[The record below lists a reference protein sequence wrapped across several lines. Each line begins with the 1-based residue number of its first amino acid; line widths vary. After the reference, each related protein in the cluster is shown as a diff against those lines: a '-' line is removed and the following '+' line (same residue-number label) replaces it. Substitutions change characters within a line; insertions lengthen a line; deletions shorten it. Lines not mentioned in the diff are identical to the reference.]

1 MNKLTNRLLKRHLPA
16 DFDYD
21 SISELSRAFSLAID
35 QYEQDRLMLERSLM
49 LTSDELNEIND
60 KLKQQLSEIKLVKDK
75 LEISFI
81 KQEALLNASQ
91 EGVINFTPTGNIDQ
105 INKAAIDFLGYSL
118 EECISL
124 PPRSVLKK
132 LLSKITHRNI
142 LIDAIRKTKSSKS
155 KIMKGSFQTHS
166 GMHYEYSIVPEL
178 MNNKILGSI
187 FSFRDISESQNNQDK
202 LEHQAYHDTLT
213 GLPNRNSIINTIHHA
228 LTLAKRYEQHAAIL
242 FIDLDDFKKINDTAG
257 HDEGDR
263 FLIEVSQRLQ
273 SVLRDSDTLGRL
285 GGDEFLILL
294 ENLSS
299 SKKITEVHNRVLSA
313 LTTPFMIGRNPYVVS
328 CSIGVSVFPQ
338 DGASEDELIRKA
350 DMAMYQAKK
359 LGKNRF
365 HYFDESLERLAIHRV
380 KTEESL
386 RKAITNKEFELHYQP
401 KMKISGN
408 EEKIMGFEA
417 LIRWNREDGSTT
429 YPDSFITL
437 AEENGLIRDLTNWVI
452 TEACR
457 QLSEWKNTKL
467 SGIPISVNVSAIDIS
482 DDDFVSSTLSILNS
496 SKTPGH
502 LLELELTESVFFDD
516 ISSVN
521 GKLGTLKA
529 NNIKLSLDDFGT
541 GYSSF
546 SYLKDLNIDYLKID
560 KSFIQAMSE
569 NPKSLAIVRS
579 IIDLGKNLDLTV
591 IAEGVET
598 INDKNMLLKI
608 GCHIA
613 QGYLYSRP
621 KSPQE
626 IYELYNPIN

>member
-1 MNKLTNRLLKRHLPA
+1 MNKLTKRLLKRHLPP
-16 DFDYD
+16 DFDHE
-21 SISELSRAFSLAID
+21 SISGLSSAFSLAIE

-60 KLKQQLSEIKLVKDK
+60 KLKQQLNEIKTVKNK
-75 LEISFI
+75 LEKSFI

-105 INKAAIDFLGYSL
+105 INKAALDFLGQTL
-118 EECISL
+118 EECL
-124 PPRSVLKK
+124 QQPPRRILKN
-132 LLSKITHRNI
+132 LLSKIKNREKLVKVIQET
-142 LIDAIRKTKSSKS
+142 KTSKS
-155 KIMKGSFQTHS
+155 KIMKGSFQTYT

-178 MNNKILGSI
+178 MDNTILGSI
-187 FSFRDISESQNNQDK
+187 FSFRDISELQNNQNK
-202 LEHQAYHDTLT
+202 LKHQAYHDDLT
-213 GLPNRNSIINTIHHA
+213 GLPNRNNIMNTIHHA
-228 LTLAKRYEQHAAIL
+228 LTLARRHEQQAAIL

-294 ENLSS
+294 ENIPS

-313 LTTPFMIGRNPYVVS
+313 LTSPFMVGSSPYVVS
-328 CSIGVSVFPQ
+328 CSIGISAFPQ
-338 DGASEDELIRKA
+338 DGETEEELIRKA

-380 KTEESL
+380 KIEESL
-386 RKAITNKEFELHYQP
+386 RKAITNNEFVLHYQP
-401 KMKISGN
+401 KIKLSN
-408 EEKIMGFEA
+408 NTEELMGFEA
-417 LIRWNREDGSTT
+417 LIRWKRDDGSIT

-437 AEENGLIRDLTNWVI
+437 AEENGLIRDLTKWVI

-457 QLSEWKNTKL
+457 QLKEWRHTKL
-467 SGIPISVNVSAIDIS
+467 GDIPISVNVSAIDIS
-482 DDDFVSSTLSILNS
+482 DGEFVSSTLSILDK

-521 GKLGTLKA
+521 EKLKILKD

-560 KSFIQAMSE
+560 KSFIQAMSQ
-569 NPKSLAIVRS
+569 NPKSLAIVQS
-579 IIDLGKNLDLTV
+579 IIDLGKNLNLTV
-591 IAEGVET
+591 IAEGIET
-598 INDKNMLLKI
+598 VNDRDILLET
-608 GCHIA
+608 GCQIA

-621 KSPQE
+621 KPPKE
-626 IYELYNPIN
+626 ILIHYDSSS